1 MQQSHSRL
9 RIWKFIVQYINKLVQ
24 EHKSKV
30 ITSFFNSDILL
41 FPTPYI
47 KLLFVDLPIINSFFI
62 WISYYIEI
70 ALRDIKQ

>member
-1 MQQSHSRL
+1 
-9 RIWKFIVQYINKLVQ
+9 VQYINKLVQ